1 LTRRRAI
8 GRRRKAFVRPCEI
21 ARAAVHRPPAAAG
34 TYNFAHGRQLLT
46 FARGSGVSMR
56 SVSNEI
62 DLDFTQAAPAAAPK
76 PAPKIPAQAAIGR
89 SSDGNFIAFA
99 RGGARRSLRSAADA
113 PIVVVEDDPDTRR
126 LLERVLTL
134 HGFPVRTAADIDEF
148 KQVMRPPLPRLVLL
162 DIELP
167 RVNGLRILSA
177 LRQHPQT
184 AALPVVMVTAR
195 SGNKDLAQA
204 LSLGADGYVT
214 KPLTVAVLRS
224 VIDKV
229 LLTA

>member
-1 LTRRRAI
+1 
-8 GRRRKAFVRPCEI
+8 
-21 ARAAVHRPPAAAG
+21 
-34 TYNFAHGRQLLT
+34 LLT
-46 FARGSGVSMR
+46 FARGPGVSMR

-62 DLDFTQAAPAAAPK
+62 DLDFTQAPAAAPK
-76 PAPKIPAQAAIGR
+76 PPPAKVAAQTAIGGP
-89 SSDGNFIAFA
+89 SSGNFIAFA
-99 RGGARRSLRSAADA
+99 RGGAPRSLRVAADA

-134 HGFPVRTAADIDEF
+134 HGFQVRTAGDIDEF

-204 LSLGADGYVT
+204 LALGADGYVT
-214 KPLTVAVLRS
+214 KPLTVGVLRS

-229 LLTA
+229 LPA